1 MLGLSTFN
9 RGVQA
14 SSTGLSQRAVTRRQI
29 FDLTVALAANPSI
42 SRLLHAGEFTL
53 GRSSRCDVILP
64 ELDVEVLAQ
73 LRLSPEGTLTVL
85 PFVSDLFLGSTR
97 LMVGNSVRFD

>member
-1 MLGLSTFN
+1 MSGISTFN
-9 RGVQA
+9 QSIRSPRPPISLPQRVLA
-14 SSTGLSQRAVTRRQI
+14 SAQS
-29 FDLTVALAANPSI
+29 FELTVAFAEKPPI

-53 GRSSRCDVILP
+53 GRSPRCDVILP

-85 PFVSDLFLGSTR
+85 PFVSDLFLGSAR
-97 LMVGNSVRFD
+97 LMVGSSV